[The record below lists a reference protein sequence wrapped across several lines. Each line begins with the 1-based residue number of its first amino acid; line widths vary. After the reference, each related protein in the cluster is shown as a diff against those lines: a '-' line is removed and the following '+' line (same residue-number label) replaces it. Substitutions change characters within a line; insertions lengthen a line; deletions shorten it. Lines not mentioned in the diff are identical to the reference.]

1 MADYMSFKDNED
13 PVEVTLTYDQPNE
26 SVNSFGKKQFT
37 YGIEEIN
44 GCDKFSATEK
54 LHEKIQVLGV
64 GTGDTIVINKVKDPA
79 INQGYAFFKADLPD
93 NKVVPKSAEAPKE
106 PVVEEPLFP
115 ESPKEPVVEE
125 APPLPKK
132 TAPIETE
139 LSPSK
144 KVEILW
150 KWYQSETIEKGHKP
164 GDELI

>member
-1 MADYMSFKDNED
+1 MADFMSFKDNAD
-13 PVEVTLTYDQPNE
+13 PIEVTLTYDQPNE

-37 YGIEEIN
+37 YGIEEVN

-79 INQGYAFFKADLPD
+79 INQGYAFFKADLP
-93 NKVVPKSAEAPKE
+93 NNNVVPKSTEAPKE

-115 ESPKEPVVEE
+115 EPTPAITKLSPASKE
-125 APPLPKK
+125 A
-132 TAPIETE
+132 E
-139 LSPSK
+139 LSPNS

-150 KWYQSETIEKGHKP
+150 KWYQSETLEKGHKP